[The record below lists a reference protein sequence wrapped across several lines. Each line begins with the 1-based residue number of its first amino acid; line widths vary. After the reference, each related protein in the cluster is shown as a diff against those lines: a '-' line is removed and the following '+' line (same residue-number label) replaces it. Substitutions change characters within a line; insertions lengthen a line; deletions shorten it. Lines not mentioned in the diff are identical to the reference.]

1 MVKYEN
7 SLKILLFSIIA
18 VQIALYFFEILRPSI
33 IYDYID
39 YFPFTIIPLSIYLF
53 LIYKKIN
60 SRLYVYLSTYLAVV
74 FMFFPIA
81 NILKADFLTTYSFP
95 SFIENRNLDR
105 DSNYLLIIDIDG
117 VINLNTFN
125 EAGYTADIINR
136 PGEIGYPEAVETL
149 IGEPRAVLI
158 RELETSSLL
167 KISGWDINLGNKNTW
182 KLDLVSFDSDLNLDD
197 IKLENSEISGTGNI
211 YLGKELELKE
221 LKINGNF
228 DIKVSKDLPIV
239 VVGKVE
245 TPASWI
251 SATIGYLN
259 QADEVYKLKV
269 FVEDGS
275 NVKFLMKMESLKC

>member
-39 YFPFTIIPLSIYLF
+39 YFPLTIIPLSIYLF

-74 FMFFPIA
+74 FIFFPIA

-167 KISGWDINLGNKNTW
+167 KISGWDINLGNENTW

-275 NVKFLMKMESLKC
+275 NVKFFDENGES

>member
-60 SRLYVYLSTYLAVV
+60 SRLYIYLSTYLTVL
-74 FMFFPIA
+74 FIFFPIA
-81 NILKADFLTTYSFP
+81 NMLKADFLTTYSFP

-275 NVKFLMKMESLKC
+275 NVNFYDDNGES

>member
-1 MVKYEN
+1 VVKYEN

-74 FMFFPIA
+74 FIFFPIA

-182 KLDLVSFDSDLNLDD
+182 KLDLVSFDSDLNLEN

-228 DIKVSKDLPIV
+228 DIKVSKNLPIV

-275 NVKFLMKMESLKC
+275 NVKFFDENGES